1 MKETEFLSYE
11 IYSKLKQENIAHDDY
26 YEPKEML
33 NFNVKRKKE
42 FEIANAIFLNQC
54 GSKLMNL

>member
-11 IYSKLKQENIAHDDY
+11 IYSKLKQKNIAHDDY
-26 YEPKEML
+26 HEPKEML

-54 GSKLMNL
+54 GSKLMNP